1 MNLALPTPFPFRS
14 AMDALLHLRLPMSRC
29 ETVATRPLAPRRAL
43 QKDAV
48 WMLPHPRGVR
58 IECLSGELWITQ
70 DWQRRDVFLAPG
82 QSHAIDSAH
91 RLLVQALQ
99 TAQFQLRPV

>member
-14 AMDALLHLRLPMSRC
+14 AIDGFLHLRLPISRRQA
-29 ETVATRPLAPRRAL
+29 VAAGPWAPRAL
-43 QKDAV
+43 QKDAICV
-48 WMLPHPRGVR
+48 LPDPRGVR

-70 DWQRRDVFLAPG
+70 DWQRRDVLLAPG
-82 QSHAIDSAH
+82 QSYAVDGSH

-99 TAQFQLRPV
+99 TARFQVHPV